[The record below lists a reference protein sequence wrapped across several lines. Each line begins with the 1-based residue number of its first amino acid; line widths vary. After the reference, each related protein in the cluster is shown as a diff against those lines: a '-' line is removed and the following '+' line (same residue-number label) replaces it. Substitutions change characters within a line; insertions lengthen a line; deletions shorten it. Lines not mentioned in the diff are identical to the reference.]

1 MGASIAVAIS
11 GILLA
16 RYIYI
21 RLKESQRPTG
31 GFLYPIL
38 LNKWY
43 VDELYDFLFIHGF
56 SMGGGAMMAR
66 FDQKV
71 VDGGVNGAGWLTRF
85 TSLVSMWWDTW
96 IVDGLINLA
105 AYTVRALSYPVRFFQ
120 TGFVQS
126 YALFF
131 LLGVLAM
138 FGYYWIR

>member
-1 MGASIAVAIS
+1 
-11 GILLA
+11 
-16 RYIYI
+16 
-21 RLKESQRPTG
+21 
-31 GFLYPIL
+31 
-38 LNKWY
+38 
-43 VDELYDFLFIHGF
+43 
-56 SMGGGAMMAR
+56 
-66 FDQKV
+66 
-71 VDGGVNGAGWLTRF
+71 
-85 TSLVSMWWDTW
+85 MWWDTW